1 MPDKRTPLQRKVDEL
16 VGPPLYYCSDC
27 KLAVKVGGYPVE
39 IQRPCDG
46 CQAEVIAPR
55 KAVCVGRGGASTM
68 TKATIKWNQLKA
80 ALTGRCA

>member
-27 KLAVKVGGYPVE
+27 KLAVKVGGDPVE

-55 KAVCVGRGGASTM
+55 KAVCVGRGGASTV